1 VLSAEHRESLVARA
15 RAELSLRLAR
25 ARGEKIEWA
34 GKPLFHEGWPIFSS
48 KGRIVLGLDCRL
60 RGGPVRTR
68 LVARPSALIELGDY
82 VGIGFGSEITAA
94 QLVRVGDYTRI
105 GPLVSIYDTSFH
117 PVDEG
122 EEVKTA
128 PVEIGKNVWIG
139 RQAMIF
145 AGVSIGDHSVVAS
158 GAVVTHSIPPRTV
171 VAGNP
176 AKVVREV
183 NASEDWRR
191 D

>member
-1 VLSAEHRESLVARA
+1 MLSAEHRESLVARA

-34 GKPLFHEGWPIFSS
+34 GKPLFHEGWPIFSA
-48 KGRIVLGLDCRL
+48 KGSIVLGLDSRL

-68 LVARPSALIELGDY
+68 LVARPEARIELGDY
-82 VGIGFGSEITAA
+82 VGMGFGSEITAA
-94 QLVRVGDYTRI
+94 QLVRIGDHTRI
-105 GPLVSIYDTSFH
+105 GPMVTIYDTSFH

-122 EEVKTA
+122 EEIKAA
-128 PVEIGKNVWIG
+128 PVEIGNNVWIG
-139 RQAMIF
+139 RQAMVF

-158 GAVVTHSIPPRTV
+158 GAVVTRDIPPRTV

-183 NASEDWRR
+183 RASDGWWR

>member
-25 ARGEKIEWA
+25 LRREKIEWA
-34 GKPLFHEGWPIFSS
+34 GKPLFHEGWPIFDA
-48 KGRIVLGLDCRL
+48 KGKIVLGIDTRL
-60 RGGPVRTR
+60 RGGPVRIQ
-68 LVARPSALIELGDY
+68 LVARPSARIELGDY
-82 VGIGFGSEITAA
+82 VGMGFGSEITAA
-94 QLVRVGDYTRI
+94 HLVTIGDHTRI
-105 GPLVSIYDTSFH
+105 GPMVTIYDTSFH
-117 PVDEG
+117 SVDEG
-122 EEVKTA
+122 EEVKSG
-128 PVEIGKNVWIG
+128 PVKIGRNVWIG

-158 GAVVTHSIPPRTV
+158 GAVVTRDVPPRTV

-183 NASEDWRR
+183 IASDGWSRG
-191 D
+191 